1 MELCH
6 YLYVCPSADADPGEA
21 VCAHRARG
29 LYALVPRRG
38 LCPLEGEAE
47 GLFVEKK
54 NVFKCGVLSLNRV
67 AWKGGFWTGGTT
79 SPVLSPCL
87 PPGIR
92 HRMTGPGGA

>member
-1 MELCH
+1 MRSQGQRF
-6 YLYVCPSADADPGEA
+6 VCLGASERVMPT
-21 VCAHRARG
+21 
-29 LYALVPRRG
+29 
-38 LCPLEGEAE
+38 GEAE